1 MSENFLS
8 FIANSV
14 PTAVEPSAESP
25 AAVPQ
30 KNSQVSDFNSI
41 LVKEQI
47 KIQSNSASAEGSQ
60 SEIDEVAQGIDGG
73 MVDTNATASTT
84 PEAPV
89 ALPNVPTNGNL
100 LPELS
105 IHSRALQV
113 GRVILTTA
121 SPRVSE
127 ESLSQFARTQGAVV
141 TESAIGAN
149 APKGQESTGRAQT
162 QGVLQGL
169 IGRQRAANGQSE
181 WLPDVGSK
189 PKFATSPEQFTD
201 RLNSATVDPRIRF
214 LEGAQRSAGSRA
226 SSEPGA
232 VPGQVTDKLNSAAV
246 DLRMPFSEGA
256 QRSAGGPASNEPGAG
271 DKLTPNRETADLWQK
286 ASEALGERKAGDA
299 EMQRDHSVMKN
310 MLASSQVVQAEGVV
324 EKGDLLFSSLEPDTQ
339 YSSQQPPNLHAAASA
354 QPTPQSGLAQAPMT
368 NTAISLGD
376 ALMSADP
383 AQMQSRLQ
391 PYQVWA
397 QRFGAVLAQK
407 LALAVKDGNWTVKLN
422 LNPAALG
429 PVGVELQVSE
439 SGIEGQIAANDAN
452 VRQLISDSMP
462 RLRQSLEALMG
473 ENAGVNL
480 ELGDGKNSQA
490 SRDDSSEIEVSMDL
504 FSEELIPSEQ
514 ELASGNIL
522 RDGLNVFV

>member
-14 PTAVEPSAESP
+14 PTAVEPSAESS
-25 AAVPQ
+25 AAAPQ
-30 KNSQVSDFNSI
+30 KNSQASDFNSI

-47 KIQSNSASAEGSQ
+47 KIQGNSASAEGSQ
-60 SEIDEVAQGIDGG
+60 SAIDEVAQGIDGG
-73 MVDTNATASTT
+73 VVDTNATASTT

-89 ALPNVPTNGNL
+89 ALPTVPTNGNL

-141 TESAIGAN
+141 PESAIGAN

-169 IGRQRAANGQSE
+169 IGRQSAANGQSE

-189 PKFATSPEQFTD
+189 PKFATLPEQGTD
-201 RLNSATVDPRIRF
+201 RLNPATVDPRIRF
-214 LEGAQRSAGSRA
+214 VEGAQRSAASLA

-232 VPGQVTDKLNSAAV
+232 DV
-246 DLRMPFSEGA
+246 
-256 QRSAGGPASNEPGAG
+256 
-271 DKLTPNRETADLWQK
+271 KLTPNRETADLWQK
-286 ASEALGERKAGDA
+286 VSEGLGERKAGDA

-310 MLASSQVVQAEGVV
+310 MPASSQVVQAEGVV

-339 YSSQQPPNLHAAASA
+339 SSSQQPPNPHTAASA

-490 SRDDSSEIEVSMDL
+490 SRDDSQEIEVSMDL

>member
-1 MSENFLS
+1 MPENFLS

-25 AAVPQ
+25 VATRQESPQ
-30 KNSQVSDFNSI
+30 ASDFNSI

-47 KIQSNSASAEGSQ
+47 KIQSNSASTEATQ
-60 SEIDEVAQGIDGG
+60 LDIDEAVQDMDGAV
-73 MVDTNATASTT
+73 VDTNAAASTT
-84 PEAPV
+84 SEAPV
-89 ALPNVPTNGNL
+89 ALPTVPTNGNL

-127 ESLSQFARTQGAVV
+127 ESLSQFARAQGAVV
-141 TESAIGAN
+141 PESAMGAN
-149 APKGQESTGRAQT
+149 GPIGQESTGRAQT

-169 IGRQRAANGQSE
+169 IGRQSAANGQSE
-181 WLPDVGSK
+181 WLPQAGNR
-189 PKFATSPEQFTD
+189 PKLATSPEQVTD
-201 RLNSATVDPRIRF
+201 KSNSATVDSQKRFLERAQRSAGDPVNREPAAVLEQVTDKLNSATVDPRMRF
-214 LEGAQRSAGSRA
+214 LNAVQQ
-226 SSEPGA
+226 SSGNP
-232 VPGQVTDKLNSAAV
+232 VNSDPAAV
-246 DLRMPFSEGA
+246 
-256 QRSAGGPASNEPGAG
+256 
-271 DKLTPNRETADLWQK
+271 DKLTPTRETADPWQK
-286 ASEALGERKAGDA
+286 TSEALGGRIADNA

-310 MLASSQVVQAEGVV
+310 MLASSHVVQAEGVM
-324 EKGDLLFSSLEPDTQ
+324 EKSDPLFSSLESDTQ
-339 YSSQQPPNLHAAASA
+339 SSSQQPPNPHAAASA
-354 QPTPQSGLAQAPMT
+354 QSIPQSGLAQAPIT

-397 QRFGAVLAQK
+397 QRFGEVLAQK

-429 PVGVELQVSE
+429 PVAVELQVRE
-439 SGIEGQIAANDAN
+439 GGIEGQIAANDAN

-462 RLRQSLEALMG
+462 RLRHSLEALLG
-473 ENAGVNL
+473 ENAGVNI

-490 SRDDSSEIEVSMDL
+490 SRDDSQEIEVSMDL

-514 ELASGNIL
+514 ELTSGNIL